1 MLKIPT
7 VKVLIPKV
15 ATPPK
20 SEIVSK
26 MHKTVPAIIEG
37 LREGRSTR

>member
-1 MLKIPT
+1 MPS
-7 VKVLIPKV
+7 V

-26 MHKTVPAIIEG
+26 IHKTVPAIIAG
-37 LREGRSTR
+37 FRDGRRIR

>member
-1 MLKIPT
+1 MPT
-7 VKVLIPKV
+7 VRVLIPSV

-26 MHKTVPAIIEG
+26 MHRTVPAIIAG
-37 LREGRSTR
+37 FRDGRRIR